1 MRMTKIGESHVRGS
15 GSETFGLVRIRD
27 GDARVVVDRAAV
39 DERDLHDRAKGFAV
53 LRVIA

>member
-1 MRMTKIGESHVRGS
+1 VRGS